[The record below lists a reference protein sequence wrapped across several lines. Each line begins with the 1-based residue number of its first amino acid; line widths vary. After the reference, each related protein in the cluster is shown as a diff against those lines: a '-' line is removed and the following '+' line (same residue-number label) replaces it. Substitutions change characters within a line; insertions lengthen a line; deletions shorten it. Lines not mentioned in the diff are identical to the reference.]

1 MGDLQGISKARKE
14 LEELYSG
21 IPDESVNLTFQDFA
35 EVRLQNNVAAEKKH
49 NTPKKE
55 EAVSVSP
62 LTKLPSL
69 DFNRAL
75 NKPSSTS
82 THHDDHYQNH
92 QQNVLPHR
100 LNHHPHHP
108 LHAYNHVKM
117 DHHHHGG
124 GRLMDGSSPGGYD
137 DVSGISMAS
146 NMSGFSE
153 INGMRRRRP
162 GIPHS
167 NICTVCSNYIYIFR
181 HRCLVFSNYS
191 SLNFFTIIY
200 QKSSFLLG
208 QKLEVILKYIYIC
221 MYRFAEECIADNV

>member
-1 MGDLQGISKARKE
+1 MGFFSLDQTKTNLMGDLQGISKARKE

-35 EVRLQNNVAAEKKH
+35 EVRLQNNVAAEEKH
-49 NTPKKE
+49 DTPKKE

-69 DFNRAL
+69 DFNRGL

-82 THHDDHYQNH
+82 THPLHDDHYQNH

-100 LNHHPHHP
+100 FNHHPHHP

-117 DHHHHGG
+117 DHHHGG
-124 GRLMDGSSPGGYD
+124 GRLMDGGSMGGYD
-137 DVSGISMAS
+137 DVSMAS

-181 HRCLVFSNYS
+181 HRCLVFSN
-191 SLNFFTIIY
+191 FFYYYLSEIQFFY
-200 QKSSFLLG
+200 LVKNY
-208 QKLEVILKYIYIC
+208 K
-221 MYRFAEECIADNV
+221 